1 MTGPAPLRVAA
12 AQLPSVPG
20 DVAVNAEA
28 AARAVR
34 DAAAQGC
41 RLLVL
46 PELFLCGYDFDF
58 LGGAHGRSAV
68 LDAEDLESEAYGR
81 LGVLRDACARTGVT
95 ALVGAALARG
105 DRRTISVLCVDGRVR
120 AVYDKQHLLSAEAE
134 HFDAGDDG
142 AVLVVDGWPLGLS
155 VCYDGCFPEHARA
168 AADAGAMAYVAPVA
182 YVNGGQHRRDIYYR
196 ARAVENGMFVLVSGL
211 VGACGAADFSGGSA
225 VIDPEGRVLDAV
237 PDGHTGLAVAALD
250 VADLHATRAS
260 HEMHAHHRADLGQV
274 RTLG

>member
-20 DVAVNAEA
+20 DVAANAEA

-46 PELFLCGYDFDF
+46 PELFLCGYDFDV
-58 LGGAHGRSAV
+58 LAGDQTSAV

-81 LGVLRDACARTGVT
+81 LGVLREACARSEVS
-95 ALVGAALARG
+95 ALVGTALARG
-105 DRRTISVLCVDGRVR
+105 DRRTISVLAVDGRVR
-120 AVYDKQHLLSAEAE
+120 AVFDKQHLLSSEAE

-142 AVLVVDGWPLGLS
+142 AVLSLHGWPLGLS

-168 AADAGAMAYVAPVA
+168 AADAGALAYVAPVA

-211 VGACGAADFSGGSA
+211 VGACGSEAFSGGSA
-225 VIDPEGRVLDAV
+225 IIDPEGRVLDAV
-237 PDGHTGLAVAALD
+237 PDGRTGLAVATLD
-250 VADLHATRAS
+250 VADLHATRAA
-260 HEMHAHHRADLGQV
+260 HQMHAHHRADLGQV
-274 RTLG
+274 RTLS